1 MREPKPLSKPFAE
14 AASRTHSEERL
25 ARFERA
31 MAMADQP
38 TFFSSLRLKAVFAA
52 AILGTGVLTAIL
64 GNAIWGVDGS
74 SQQLSARLQ
83 PPFSVG
89 LDGTSHLLGTDHL
102 GRDLLARTL
111 AGARVSLLVALAG
124 VCVAALI
131 GVSAGLTSGFLP
143 GRVDHAI
150 MICADVQL
158 ALPFT
163 LVAISIG
170 TITGPSLLNVIVVLT
185 ATGWVAFARV
195 VRAQVLSLQE
205 MDFVLAARSLG
216 CGPSRL
222 LVRHL
227 LPNCA
232 STVIV
237 IASFAAARMMVA
249 EATISFLGVGVPSWV
264 PSWGSMISEGRTYLP
279 VAWWVV
285 VVPGGAI
292 TLCVIAINLLGDWLR
307 DRLDPRLTSPNGLGG
322 FERTQRSGA
331 AGWRTG
337 LRWRCPASHPHA
349 RLQRDRRPVGQVA
362 SSVKGHTRDGR

>member
-1 MREPKPLSKPFAE
+1 MSKPFAE
-14 AASRTHSEERL
+14 AATQTLSEKRFASFERL
-25 ARFERA
+25 TTTAEPA
-31 MAMADQP
+31 
-38 TFFSSLRLKAVFAA
+38 TFFPPLRLKGVFAA
-52 AILGTGVLTAIL
+52 GILGTVVLTAVL
-64 GNAIWGVDGS
+64 GSAIWEIDGS

-89 LDGTSHLLGTDHL
+89 LDGVSHVLGTDHL
-102 GRDLLARTL
+102 GRDLLARTV

-124 VCVAALI
+124 VCVAAFI
-131 GVSAGLTSGFLP
+131 GVSAGLASGFVR

-150 MICADVQL
+150 MTCADVQL

-195 VRAQVLSLQE
+195 VRAQVLSLRE
-205 MDFVLAARSLG
+205 TDFVLAARSLG
-216 CGPSRL
+216 CGPGRL
-222 LVRHL
+222 LIRHL

-292 TLCVIAINLLGDWLR
+292 TLSVIAINLLGDWLR
-307 DRLDPRLTSPNGLGG
+307 DRLDPRLTS
-322 FERTQRSGA
+322 
-331 AGWRTG
+331 
-337 LRWRCPASHPHA
+337 
-349 RLQRDRRPVGQVA
+349 D
-362 SSVKGHTRDGR
+362 